1 MIAKVTQKQQNV
13 LKEVD
18 SLEKEIQSSGKK
30 ESLVEILEKVNDRK
44 EEFTKKK
51 QEIKNEFKPI
61 FEEGYQKEN
70 ES

>member
-44 EEFTKKK
+44 E
-51 QEIKNEFKPI
+51 
-61 FEEGYQKEN
+61 
-70 ES
+70 